1 MINISYITEDFPAGR
16 LTNGPARLQVTWDE
30 ILWAA
35 ITVGRPN
42 RHYVFMHGDASAYEA
57 IFRWSLVRMSLEQYG
72 SRRLYLQ
79 RTNAAKTLDPTEKG
93 AVSYFLGMTF
103 CKLFATKLLNTPWL
117 LHLDVFG
124 HQLNAILKSR
134 SRPDLVG
141 MEQTTGAW
149 HAFECKGRVSQ
160 PDPTAKDKA
169 KQQAQRITSI
179 NGTPCGLHIGAIT
192 YFRRD
197 ILNFYWRDP
206 DPYKGKKFEIQLVP
220 DVWRYYYAP
229 VIRLISQ
236 NEDYSNKI
244 VNELM
249 LPVKNLDLQVSIY
262 PEIAQLLLKDEW
274 ELARKK
280 ALESA
285 DKIKEAGYQPD
296 GILVKAGETWRQP
309 FQEKM

>member
-16 LTNGPARLQVTWDE
+16 LTNGSARLQVTWDE

-124 HQLNAILKSR
+124 HQLNAVLNSR

-141 MEQTTGAW
+141 MEQATGGW

-160 PDPTAKDKA
+160 PDSTA
-169 KQQAQRITSI
+169 
-179 NGTPCGLHIGAIT
+179 H
-192 YFRRD
+192 RRGG
-197 ILNFYWRDP
+197 IAYHWNYS
-206 DPYKGKKFEIQLVP
+206 KE
-220 DVWRYYYAP
+220 
-229 VIRLISQ
+229 IRLCGRSRALTSFETVLRVGLLFPGIS
-236 NEDYSNKI
+236 S
-244 VNELM
+244 L
-249 LPVKNLDLQVSIY
+249 
-262 PEIAQLLLKDEW
+262 
-274 ELARKK
+274 R
-280 ALESA
+280 
-285 DKIKEAGYQPD
+285 
-296 GILVKAGETWRQP
+296 
-309 FQEKM
+309 